1 MYGKAFLEKPR
12 KVRENLLTKMEIP
25 EDLAGREP
33 IITIAGSTNA
43 VIENYRSIL
52 SYTSEKMAILTCC
65 GKICITGK
73 NLEIFTYDS
82 MEMEIR
88 GFISCIFLERR

>member
-33 IITIAGSTNA
+33 IITIVGSTNA

-52 SYTSEKMAILTCC
+52 SYTSEKMVILTCC

-73 NLEIFTYDS
+73 NLEIFTYDP

>member
-52 SYTSEKMAILTCC
+52 SYTSENGNPYLLWENMHYREKS
-65 GKICITGK
+65 G
-73 NLEIFTYDS
+73 NLY
-82 MEMEIR
+82 
-88 GFISCIFLERR
+88 L

>member
-1 MYGKAFLEKPR
+1 MSGKAFLEKPR

-33 IITIAGSTNA
+33 IITITGSAKA

-52 SYTSEKMAILTCC
+52 SYTSEKMAILTCR

-73 NLEIFTYDS
+73 NLEIFTYDP